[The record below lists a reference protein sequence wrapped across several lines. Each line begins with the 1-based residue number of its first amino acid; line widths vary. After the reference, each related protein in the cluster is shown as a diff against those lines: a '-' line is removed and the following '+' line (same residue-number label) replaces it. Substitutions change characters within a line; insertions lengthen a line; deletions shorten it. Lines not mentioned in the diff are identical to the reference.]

1 MEESWEECD
10 FSLNEIICKDK
21 KNVLVENP
29 SQYDDKTQKPVDD
42 NHNLIQK
49 NQKLFRFTLQI

>member
-10 FSLNEIICKDK
+10 FSLNGIIYKDK
-21 KNVLVENP
+21 KNVLVELYN
-29 SQYDDKTQKPVDD
+29 DKTQKPVDD